1 MRNLWSH
8 AQELFGKLF
17 RTGFFSVFLSNIA
30 CKVLVF
36 IGGTIV
42 VRVLSKSEYGAYT
55 YVMNCHGMVM
65 ILGDFGCSVAA
76 MQFCCE
82 NHADPERRKDFF
94 SYGLSRGL
102 AFSGIVALA
111 LFLSPW
117 YYPFKTQDAAWL
129 TQKLCLTPF
138 FTCVNSFLQVN
149 LRMRLENNRFGAVNL
164 FQTLIHYATILPMA
178 YWFGLPGA
186 VYSNYVI
193 YLLSLLFSLWISR
206 SCLELTPH
214 WHSPLPRPERST
226 FMKLALASQLNN
238 GIAQTLLLLDVF
250 LIGLIIGSDDVISS
264 YKVATT
270 VPSALGFLPVS
281 IMTYICP
288 YFARNRQDP
297 EWVCQSY
304 NKLILVCAGGAL
316 LLSAAAILTASWSIP
331 LVFGAQYA
339 DAVPCFVI
347 LMLGFFFYAGVQVPS
362 QNVIYTQRKV
372 RVNLIITIL
381 SGCANCVLD
390 IALIL
395 RYGSIGAAWATTAV
409 HVLSAALTFGYMR
422 WHLRRTLP

>member
-1 MRNLWSH
+1 MSGLWSR
-8 AQELFGKLF
+8 ARELFGKLF

-42 VRVLSKSEYGAYT
+42 VRVLSKSDYGAYA

-65 ILGDFGCSVAA
+65 ILGDFGCAVAA

-82 NHADPERRKDFF
+82 NHADPERRRDFF

-102 AFSGIVALA
+102 AFSGVVALA
-111 LFLSPW
+111 LLLSPC
-117 YYPFKTQDAAWL
+117 YYPFKTRDAAWL
-129 TQKLCLTPF
+129 TQRLCLTPF
-138 FTCVNSFLQVN
+138 LTCVNSFLQVN
-149 LRMRLENNRFGAVNL
+149 LRMRLENNRFGAVNI
-164 FQTLIHYATILPMA
+164 FQTFIHYIAILPMA

-193 YLLSLLFSLWISR
+193 YILTLLFSLWISW
-206 SCLELTPH
+206 SCLELTPR
-214 WHSPLPRPERST
+214 WRSPLSWPERNS
-226 FMKLALASQLNN
+226 FLKLALASQLNN

-250 LIGLIIGSDDVISS
+250 LIGLFIGSDDVISS

-270 VPSALGFLPVS
+270 VPSALGFLPAS

-288 YFARNRQDP
+288 YFARNKQDP
-297 EWVCQSY
+297 GWVRQSY
-304 NKLILVCAGGAL
+304 RKLILVCAGGAL
-316 LLSAAAILTASWSIP
+316 LISVAAILTAPWSIP

-347 LMLGFFFYAGVQVPS
+347 LMLGFFFYAGFQIPS

-372 RVNLIITIL
+372 RVNLVLTIL
-381 SGCANCVLD
+381 SGLANCVLD

-409 HVLSAALTFGYMR
+409 HILSAALTFGYMR
-422 WHLRRTLP
+422 RYLRRMTA